1 MVLLGLQASYQVSLP
16 QSQLLSLRLDTQSV
30 TWSRS
35 AFPFA
40 TNRAATPIYTD
51 VNLLPLGETVRNLP
65 AEENSTHILT
75 NISGKTCRNGSR
87 VVATDQ
93 STETT
98 ETSVTVGDR
107 LALSKSDDFE
117 SFVDVAEGES
127 VGVGESTPVSKRGEE
142 LSPEALTHIL
152 INFTDVDRRMLL
164 NPLQYWG
171 TGKIR

>member
-1 MVLLGLQASYQVSLP
+1 
-16 QSQLLSLRLDTQSV
+16 
-30 TWSRS
+30 
-35 AFPFA
+35 
-40 TNRAATPIYTD
+40 
-51 VNLLPLGETVRNLP
+51 VNLLPLGDSVRNLP
-65 AEENSTHILT
+65 AEENLTHILT
-75 NISGKTCRNGSR
+75 HISGKTCRNGSR

-117 SFVDVAEGES
+117 SFVEVAGGES
-127 VGVGESTPVSKRGEE
+127 VGVGEATPVDKRDSAH
-142 LSPEALTHIL
+142 SPEALTHIL
-152 INFTDVDRRMLL
+152 TNFPEGDRRMLL